1 MIGSAFTGG
10 TEPPSCPVSPLSLL
24 LFPFGLKNS
33 FLSHLSTTV
42 FSDLL
47 SLSSKLIA
55 SFLYLQK
62 PLGKRNLSRRPH
74 HQSRTLFFFIP
85 LHFVF
90 GVFFVFTFPRL
101 LGQEG
106 GEAVFR
112 PNSPQLPLGEGLGG
126 VQDVSPLP
134 DKGLGAAAPEVRRRR
149 SAEFPLPSLPRSRPG
164 AREWT

>member
-90 GVFFVFTFPRL
+90 GVFLFLHFLVYLDKKAAKLSLDQTAHSCPWVKAW
-101 LGQEG
+101 G
-106 GEAVFR
+106 AFR
-112 PNSPQLPLGEGLGG
+112 
-126 VQDVSPLP
+126 
-134 DKGLGAAAPEVRRRR
+134 
-149 SAEFPLPSLPRSRPG
+149 
-164 AREWT
+164 T